1 MGVKEVLIVVTVIA
15 VYGFGYYNCNQS
27 WELRYSEFRTESEKQ
42 YNDLLKEKI
51 AIDNANR
58 EKVNAIERDFLE
70 QIQKQ
75 KVKYEKDIADL
86 RTNFKPSG
94 VYTNAASGVGMSRTD
109 NDPAELIC
117 YTRGELQRKIEST
130 LDIARECDEL
140 ALKYNALLE
149 IAGGNKRCIEEQRP
163 N

>member
-1 MGVKEVLIVVTVIA
+1 MGIKTLIITVTVIA
-15 VYGFGYYNCNQS
+15 VYGFGYYNCNKS

-58 EKVNAIERDFLE
+58 EKVNKIESDFLK
-70 QIQKQ
+70 QIQDQ
-75 KVKYEKDIADL
+75 RVKYEKDIADL
-86 RTNFKPSG
+86 RANFKPSG
-94 VYTNAASGVGMSRTD
+94 VHTDATSGVSVSRTD
-109 NDPAELIC
+109 NDSTELIC

-149 IAGGNKRCIEEQRP
+149 IAGGKTCTEERHQD
-163 N
+163 